1 MYAVLTMCVATKTK
15 SSVLQQNL
23 CAVLIM
29 CVADRNEALV
39 VSELNSIMRVRTLV
53 LLSWDDNSYMLD
65 VCIILICCAH
75 DFCETSNPVLGE
87 TKTADSVEI
96 VGKSK

>member
-65 VCIILICCAH
+65 VCIILICC
-75 DFCETSNPVLGE
+75 ETSNPVLGE